1 MKLKSILV
9 RVAGIA
15 LLVAGIAGL
24 VFSVAALVLLG
35 PLERKVEA
43 AATEQLALIDGALTT
58 TADGLAVA
66 STSLSRASTAVA
78 TVEGTLGGL
87 GQTILGTVPVLNS
100 VTELLGD
107 KLPKTLETT
116 QDTLRSVASSAQLVD
131 DVLAIVT
138 TVPFLNLD
146 AYNPDKPLFQG
157 FEEMAD
163 SLNRIPESLSEAQEG
178 LESTVGNIEQVEGD
192 FTSMARNVGEIAT
205 DLEDAQSVIVQYQE
219 IVSDVQ
225 GTISSAQESLPGW
238 LRTLR
243 WGLSLLLVWLG
254 IAQIGLLTQGWEL
267 IERSRTP
274 SAAYTQ

>member
-1 MKLKSILV
+1 MSTRIC
-9 RVAGIA
+9 RIVAIA

-43 AATEQLALIDGALTT
+43 AATEQLALIDDALTT

-66 STSLSRASTAVA
+66 STSLSRASTAIGS
-78 TVEGTLGGL
+78 VEGTLGGV